1 MKGKIVF
8 FTGFILSVVITFIF
22 AYQFEQGDI
31 NAISMYYVVFLI
43 PILISVIPNSL
54 YIYAISKIENKKTKL
69 ILSQIP
75 AIILVILSLIKI
87 PRVPQIDGSLN
98 FVAVVGAIA
107 LGITNI
113 LWFFKILKPKH

>member
-31 NAISMYYVVFLI
+31 NAISMNYVVFLI
-43 PILISVIPNSL
+43 PILISVILNSL

>member
-43 PILISVIPNSL
+43 PILISVILNSL

-75 AIILVILSLIKI
+75 AVILVILSLIKI

-113 LWFFKILKPKH
+113 LWLFKILKPKH

>member
-1 MKGKIVF
+1 
-8 FTGFILSVVITFIF
+8 
-22 AYQFEQGDI
+22 
-31 NAISMYYVVFLI
+31 
-43 PILISVIPNSL
+43 
-54 YIYAISKIENKKTKL
+54 
-69 ILSQIP
+69 
-75 AIILVILSLIKI
+75 LIKI

>member
-43 PILISVIPNSL
+43 PILISVILNSL